1 MPSSQA
7 TLFPQSSDEKQNAM
21 TKKTSLPAWAANLS
35 TPAKAAIGAGLVCL
49 VLTIG
54 IFAPGGLLDSLTSP
68 SEIDEPAEMIPT
80 EIPQE
85 TATPAELSREKNEAF
100 LAANA
105 KKDGVKVTGS
115 GLQIRTLKP
124 GSGKQPVPSSKV
136 TIHYTGKL
144 INGKQFDSSTGGDPV
159 TYPLSIFIPG
169 WIEGLQLMKEGEKV
183 ELVVPQDLGY
193 GEEGHPGTI
202 PPLQTLVF
210 EVELF
215 KVE

>member
-1 MPSSQA
+1 MTNKLPSA
-7 TLFPQSSDEKQNAM
+7 DWVK
-21 TKKTSLPAWAANLS
+21 NLS
-35 TPAKAAIGAGLVCL
+35 PTMKAAIGGGAVCL
-49 VLTIG
+49 LLTLG
-54 IFAPGGLLDSLTSP
+54 IFAPGGLLSSLTGP
-68 SEIDEPAEMIPT
+68 SEIEAPPPELFPV
-80 EIPQE
+80 EQPQE
-85 TATPAELSREKNEAF
+85 SAIPAELSVEKNEAF

-105 KKDGVKVTGS
+105 KKDGVKVTSS
-115 GLQIRTLKP
+115 GLHIRSLKS
-124 GSGKQPVPSSKV
+124 GTGKQPGPDSKV

-144 INGKQFDSSTGGDPV
+144 IN
-159 TYPLSIFIPG
+159 PLGIFIPG

-193 GEEGHPGTI
+193 GEAGHPGTI

>member
-7 TLFPQSSDEKQNAM
+7 TQFPHSSDEKQNAM
-21 TKKTSLPAWAANLS
+21 TKKTPLPAWVTNLS
-35 TPAKAAIGAGLVCL
+35 TPAKAAIGGGLACL
-49 VLTIG
+49 ILTIG

-68 SEIDEPAEMIPT
+68 SEVEEPTEIFPS

-85 TATPAELSREKNEAF
+85 AAVPAELSLEKNGAF

-105 KKDGVKVTGS
+105 KKDGVKLTSS

-124 GSGKQPVPSSKV
+124 GTGKHPEPSSKV

-144 INGKQFDSSTGGDPV
+144 INGKQFDSSIGGDPV

-193 GEEGHPGTI
+193 GEAGHPGTI

-215 KVE
+215 KVQ